1 MEKHLQL
8 MENTNKKENI
18 CTAFKGFNSHSD
30 DYLGA
35 LYIQIMHDLPVCY
48 RVFFNKQGKLS
59 YKTATASFGYRAE
72 IDNKIDERFLMN
84 KALEAQKT
92 DDNLSVFAYSS
103 NSWLIISQNTKNKFM
118 INITLS
124 EEGSV
129 SAFYEELYTND
140 VENAFEYI
148 SSWFKPI
155 DKEDKSE
162 FGIAAI
168 DSSNSLYTNWYDYSY
183 PPVDIKK
190 NYNDDIPYEKMCEC
204 IESSNKPEL
213 MLFYGEAGTGKSTLI
228 KHFISKYNEKDFV
241 FIDGTLLAN
250 SSQER
255 LMSYFLEN
263 QNTVFILEDCE
274 KVLMDRENYFN
285 PVMPLILNIT
295 DGVISDVLGIK
306 LICTFNTKLSKID
319 PALLRKGRLSLK
331 YEFKKLTKDKAEKL
345 LDSKNVTGD
354 MSLAEIYFQ
363 DENDFSKKK
372 QTKMGF

>member
-1 MEKHLQL
+1 M
-8 MENTNKKENI
+8 NKKENI

-35 LYIQIMHDLPVCY
+35 LYVQIMHDLPVCY

-59 YKTATASFGYRAE
+59 YKTAIESFGYRAE

-84 KALEAQKT
+84 KALEAQKI
-92 DDNLSVFAYSS
+92 DDDLDVFAYSS
-103 NSWLIISQNTKNKFM
+103 NSWLIVNQKHKNKFM
-118 INITLS
+118 INVTLV

-129 SAFYEELYTND
+129 SSFYEELYTND

-148 SSWFKPI
+148 LSWFRPI

-162 FGIAAI
+162 FGIAAV

-183 PPVDIKK
+183 PLVDIKK

-204 IESSNKPEL
+204 IESNNKPEL

-250 SSQER
+250 ASQER

-331 YEFKKLTKDKAEKL
+331 YEFKKLTKDKVEKL
-345 LDSKNVTGD
+345 LDSENVKGD

-372 QTKMGF
+372 QTKIGF